1 MAAAAGVLASAVDA
15 VVAQDLTMLSVSELQ
30 EQYAA
35 VAPQVQ
41 RLTGFGAAVLA
52 ELQSRTRGM
61 LPAGDGRTRPLPGW
75 VAEAGGDSA
84 AAAGRMLRVGAALEA
99 GLPRVAAAVLDGT
112 VPFVRAEVLT
122 RLVGKI
128 DAQALREA
136 EPELIEVARRLDPT
150 QLAHWV
156 RHQLATWVE
165 PAVEDD
171 EASAHAAR
179 YLKTRTQRDGSVWG
193 SFRLAAGDAEPVL
206 TALEPLARKQGDED
220 NRSAAQRRADALVAV
235 CEQVLRFGELP
246 DAGGFRPQ
254 LSYVLPA
261 DWAAR
266 RAGEHDCGDCSRC
279 PQHRPP
285 TFAELV
291 AAGLPTPAPTAAGNR
306 DSAGAQSAAPHE
318 VGTTEAAAAGPARVL
333 PASHSCAVAAWTGPQ
348 TRGRI
353 ETMLCDARITR
364 VLLNSLGQVTNLQP
378 LRDNVT
384 KAQRRALAARDVGC
398 AARGCTRPPA
408 FCDAHH
414 LQALADGGP
423 STLDNL
429 VLLCRRHHVLWHL
442 GKIDL
447 TDLTVPWIT
456 ERLGT
461 GPPGRSSPRTRSLT

>member
-15 VVAQDLTMLSVSELQ
+15 VVAQDLTVLSVLELQ
-30 EQYAA
+30 ERYAA

-41 RLTGFGAAVLA
+41 RLNGFGAAVLA
-52 ELQSRTRGM
+52 ELQSRTGGM
-61 LPAGDGRTRPLPGW
+61 LPTGDGRARPLPGW

-84 AAAGRMLRVGAALEA
+84 SAAVRMLRVGAALEE

-165 PAVEDD
+165 PLIEDD
-171 EASAHAAR
+171 ETAAHAAR

-193 SFRLAAGDAEPVL
+193 SFRLPAGEAENVL
-206 TALEPLARKQGDED
+206 TVIEPLARKQGDED
-220 NRSAAQRRADALVAV
+220 GRSAAQRRADALVEV

-266 RAGEHDCGDCSRC
+266 RTAEHDCRDCSRC

-291 AAGLPTPAPTAAGNR
+291 AAGLPTPSPTAAE
-306 DSAGAQSAAPHE
+306 AG
-318 VGTTEAAAAGPARVL
+318 TGPARVL

-364 VLLNSLGQVTNLQP
+364 VLLNSVVQVTGLQP
-378 LRDNVT
+378 LRDTVT

-414 LQALADGGP
+414 LQALTDGGP

-456 ERLGT
+456 EPAAT
-461 GPPGRSSPRTRSLT
+461 GPPSRSSPVAPH